1 MFNLQRYPWNRNLI
15 KTVEDNIVFWLKKR
29 IPNSY
34 LIRQIIQGYRT
45 LLLLVKYHCSFSRS
59 QYFHLQFSAK
69 FRIHLWLDNEIDRK
83 IYITAMQFLSV
94 QNRQQTHGW
103 TLIGSG
109 AYGMGKQVCF
119 AWRNTWIYVYS
130 PFKWR
135 YHRESKIAERTAVLL
150 NLNPR
155 CTITKN
161 CWQINIIYFL
171 YFQFILVK

>member
-45 LLLLVKYHCSFSRS
+45 LLVKHHCSFSSS

-103 TLIGSG
+103 TLIGSVYNG
-109 AYGMGKQVCF
+109 PGILDAF
-119 AWRNTWIYVYS
+119 PIYS
-130 PFKWR
+130 ALLIFIWGR
-135 YHRESKIAERTAVLL
+135 YLRFYVFCVKICKFPLLFLLHKSES
-150 NLNPR
+150 
-155 CTITKN
+155 
-161 CWQINIIYFL
+161 Y
-171 YFQFILVK
+171 